1 MTYDELLAA
10 MFPEGKEI
18 TREHI
23 ETVLDQYEQEK
34 TSGLHELELERD
46 SLKEELGTLNAET
59 EKIRGELDETK
70 KLNFKLARKID
81 ASEQQPDPPE
91 KIMADLFG

>member
-1 MTYDELLAA
+1 MTYDELLEE
-10 MFPEGKEI
+10 MFPKEQEI

-23 ETVLDQYEQEK
+23 QSVIDRYKAEK
-34 TSGLHELELERD
+34 DSELHDLELERD
-46 SLKEELGTLNAET
+46 SLREELTGKDET
-59 EKIRGELDETK
+59 IGKLSNELDETK

-81 ASEQQPDPPE
+81 VTDHQPDPPE

>member
-1 MTYDELLAA
+1 MTYDELLKA
-10 MFPEGKEI
+10 MFPEGQEI

-23 ETVLDQYEQEK
+23 ESVLDRYEAEK
-34 TSGLHELELERD
+34 NSGLHDLELERD
-46 SLKEELGTLNAET
+46 SLKEDLKKTEEET

-70 KLNFKLARKID
+70 KLNFNLARKID
-81 ASEQQPDPPE
+81 VTDHQPDPPE

>member
-1 MTYDELLAA
+1 MTYDELLEA
-10 MFPEGKEI
+10 MFPEGQEI

-23 ETVLDQYEQEK
+23 QSVLDRYEAEK
-34 TSGLHELELERD
+34 NSGLHDLELERD
-46 SLKEELGTLNAET
+46 SLKEELTGKDET
-59 EKIRGELDETK
+59 IGNLTNELDETK

-81 ASEQQPDPPE
+81 VTDHQPDPPE

>member
-1 MTYDELLAA
+1 MTYDDLLKA
-10 MFPEGKEI
+10 MFPEGQEI
-18 TREHI
+18 TQEHI
-23 ETVLDQYEQEK
+23 QSILDRYEAEK
-34 TSGLHELELERD
+34 NSGLHELELERD
-46 SLKEELGTLNAET
+46 SLREDLQKTAEET

-81 ASEQQPDPPE
+81 VTEHQPDPPE

>member
-1 MTYDELLAA
+1 MTYDELLEA
-10 MFPEGKEI
+10 MFPEGQEI

-23 ETVLDQYEQEK
+23 QSVLDRYEAEK
-34 TSGLHELELERD
+34 NSGLHALELERD
-46 SLKEELGTLNAET
+46 SLKEELGTLNSET

-70 KLNFKLARKID
+70 KLNFRLARKID
-81 ASEQQPDPPE
+81 VTDHQPDPPE

>member
-1 MTYDELLAA
+1 MTYDELLEA
-10 MFPEGKEI
+10 MFPDGQKI

-23 ETVLDQYEQEK
+23 ESVLDRYEAEK
-34 TSGLHELELERD
+34 NSGFHNLELERD
-46 SLKEELGTLNAET
+46 SLKEDLKKVEGET

-81 ASEQQPDPPE
+81 VTDHQPEPPE
-91 KIMADLFG
+91 KILADLFG

>member
-1 MTYDELLAA
+1 MSYDELLTA
-10 MFPEGKEI
+10 MFPDGQEI

-23 ETVLDQYEQEK
+23 ESVLEQYEQEK
-34 TSGLHELELERD
+34 ASGLHDLELERD
-46 SLKEELGTLNAET
+46 SLREELGTLTAEA

-81 ASEQQPDPPE
+81 TTDHQPDPPE
-91 KIMADLFG
+91 KIMAELFG

>member
-1 MTYDELLAA
+1 MTYDELMEA
-10 MFPEGKEI
+10 MFPEGQEI

-23 ETVLDQYEQEK
+23 QSVLDRYEAEK
-34 TSGLHELELERD
+34 NSGLHNLELERD
-46 SLKEELGTLNAET
+46 SLKEELTGKDET
-59 EKIRGELDETK
+59 IGKLTNELDDTK

-81 ASEQQPDPPE
+81 ITDHQPDPPE

>member
-1 MTYDELLAA
+1 MTYDELLEA
-10 MFPEGKEI
+10 MFPEGQEI

-23 ETVLDQYEQEK
+23 QSVLDRYEAEK
-34 TSGLHELELERD
+34 KSGFHDLELERD
-46 SLKEELGTLNAET
+46 SLKEELTGKDDTIGKLTN
-59 EKIRGELDETK
+59 ELDETK

-81 ASEQQPDPPE
+81 VTDHQPDPPE